1 MPTISIIGTG
11 LMGTSLALAL
21 RGSALR
27 DLTIIGTDL
36 EHASRTGA
44 QKSGAFDHV
53 ENRLIPAVDT
63 ADIVVLATPLMAMEA
78 LLEVIGPELPDDC
91 VVTYVG
97 SSKAIVLKW
106 AEEHLPDR
114 VNFVAGHPMAG
125 SEASGPLNADANL
138 FANKVYCVIP
148 SRNATE
154 RAVSEVTTMVEAVG
168 AKPLFIGAEEHDSFV
183 AAASHLPFILSVALV
198 GCTSKSP
205 NWQEISELAAS
216 GYRDISRLASGDV
229 TMHRDICHGN
239 SEPIVGWIDAAIQEL
254 QEYRSILADPGSLE
268 SGTLE
273 NLFQQAK
280 TARTQWMAGSVQQD
294 NRIISPQ
301 TEMPTFGDGMA
312 QMFFGRQGTRLRKLM
327 SGWGDSREKK

>member
-21 RGSALR
+21 KQSALR
-27 DLTIIGTDL
+27 DLSIIGTDL
-36 EHASRTGA
+36 EQSARSGA
-44 QKSGAFDHV
+44 QKSGAFDRI
-53 ENRLIPAVDT
+53 ENRLVPAVEQ
-63 ADIVVLATPLMAMEA
+63 AEIVVLATPLMAMEA
-78 LLEVIGPELPDDC
+78 LFEVIGPVVSDGC
-91 VVTYVG
+91 VVTDVG
-97 SSKAIVLKW
+97 SSKAIVLQW
-106 AEEHLPDR
+106 AEQYLPDR

-125 SEASGPLNADANL
+125 SEASGPSNADGRM
-138 FANKVYCVIP
+138 FSNKVYCVIP
-148 SRNATE
+148 SRNASE
-154 RAVSEVTTMVEAVG
+154 RAVSEITTLVEAIG

-205 NWQEISELAAS
+205 NWQEISSLAAS

-229 TMHRDICHGN
+229 TMHRDICHSN
-239 SEPIVGWIDAAIQEL
+239 SEPIVGWIDAAIKEL
-254 QEYRSILADPGSLE
+254 QEYRTILSDPGSLD

-273 NLFQQAK
+273 NVFEHAK
-280 TARTQWMAGSVQQD
+280 TARGQWMAGSVQQE
-294 NRIISPQ
+294 NRILSPQ

-327 SGWGDSREKK
+327 SGWGDSKEKK